1 MPRKV
6 LRSPRLI
13 RRDKER
19 RKRKAILISVLLL
32 LSIGG
37 LSYGFFRPEFRITTI
52 EVSGFSRVPEEHL
65 RASVAQGLQ
74 GVYLGVIPRAHA
86 LLYPRADLREKLLS
100 EFPALSRVSLSLQSI
115 SSLRVAVHERES
127 VVHWCSDTFGCFLM
141 DEVGFVF
148 AEAPSG
154 TERMYFRI
162 EKVATSSPLGTYAI
176 GQERLKKLI
185 SFSRQ
190 LELQELDPERIRLL
204 GEGELDVVL
213 REGPRIL
220 LREGDF
226 DGTIHRLKTILK
238 TADLF
243 PRGAGKLGVSY
254 LDLRYGNKIYF
265 K

>member
-1 MPRKV
+1 MSRKV

-13 RRDKER
+13 RREKER
-19 RKRKAILISVLLL
+19 RKRKVTLISVLVLL
-32 LSIGG
+32 FVGG
-37 LSYGFFRPEFRITTI
+37 LLYGFFRPELRIVTI

-65 RASVAQGLQ
+65 RASVVQGLQ
-74 GVYLGVIPRAHA
+74 GVYLGVIPRAHT
-86 LLYPRADLREKLLS
+86 LLYPQADLSEKILS
-100 EFPALSRVSLSLQSI
+100 EFPALSRVSLSLRSI
-115 SSLRVAVHERES
+115 SSLRVAVHEREP
-127 VVHWCSDTFGCFLM
+127 VVLWCSSTFGCFLM

-148 AEAPSG
+148 AEAPPG

-162 EKVATSSPLGTYAI
+162 EEGATSTPLRTYAI
-176 GQERLKKLI
+176 GQERLEKLI

-213 REGPRIL
+213 REGTRIL

-226 DGTIHRLKTILK
+226 DGTIRRLKTLLK
-238 TADLF
+238 TADLL
-243 PRGAGKLGVSY
+243 PKGPGKLGASY